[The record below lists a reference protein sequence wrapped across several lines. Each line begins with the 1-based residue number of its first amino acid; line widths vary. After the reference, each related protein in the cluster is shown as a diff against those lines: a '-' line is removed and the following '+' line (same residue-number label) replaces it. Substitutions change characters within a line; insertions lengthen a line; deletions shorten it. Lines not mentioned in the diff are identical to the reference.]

1 MDESTWTRVAEE
13 SGLQEGVPVLV
24 ESGEDKILLVRLE
37 GKVHA
42 IGHECPHYQ
51 EKLENGVLFGRELVC
66 KSHFA
71 RLDITTGKTIAPPA
85 MNDLPTYPVKVEN
98 GSVYVGPAVKPK
110 FPKPAQPLG
119 SDPRIFLILGAGAA
133 GNTAAETLRRQG
145 FAGRIVLIT
154 EEAERPYDRPNL
166 SKDFITGKAGEEWL
180 PLRGPKFYAAQG
192 IELLTGRR
200 VVSLDPVKKAAR
212 FEDGETLSFDKALL
226 ATGGS
231 PRTLGIPGGDGEGC
245 HLLRT
250 AVDARALLA
259 AALQQKSVV
268 LVGAGFI
275 GLELA
280 GSLRER
286 GLAVTVAAPE
296 ALPLAHILGE
306 RVGAFLKT
314 LHEKK
319 GVTFLM
325 GRTLTRIEGPV
336 GAKVL
341 TFSDGTR
348 IEAGFAVIGLGIKPA
363 VDYLAGTSLVDAGA
377 VPVDGRMQT
386 RAPDIFAAGDM
397 AAVPD
402 RDWGSRRVEHWV
414 VAERQGR
421 RAAICML
428 GGEAGTDE
436 YGDTRSGS
444 TPYVGEDVSFFWSR
458 QAGLSL
464 KYAGYAK
471 EFDQVVFR
479 GVVEEGK
486 FIAGYYRGGTL
497 KAAATIAMAHEL
509 VAIERLMRHGAPPS
523 ADQLGDPGFDLM
535 AAARRV

>member
-1 MDESTWTRVAEE
+1 MDESTWTKVARE
-13 SGLQEGVPVLV
+13 SDLGEGVPVVV
-24 ESGEDKILLVRLE
+24 ESGGEKVLLVRLE

-42 IGHECPHYQ
+42 VGHECPHYQ

-71 RLDITTGKTIAPPA
+71 RLDVTTGKMISPPA
-85 MNDLPTYPVKVEN
+85 LNDLPTYPVKLEK
-98 GSVYVGPAVKPK
+98 GAVYVGQAVKPK

-119 SDPRIFLILGAGAA
+119 SDPRVFVILGAGAA
-133 GNTAAETLRRQG
+133 GNAAAETLRRQG

-154 EEAERPYDRPNL
+154 HEAERPYDRPNL
-166 SKDFITGKAGEEWL
+166 SKDFMTGKAGEDWL

-200 VVSLDPVKKAAR
+200 VVSLDPGKKAVR
-212 FEDGETLSFDKALL
+212 FEDGETLVFDRALL
-226 ATGGS
+226 ATGGV
-231 PRTLGIPGGDGEGC
+231 PRVLGVPGGDGEGC

-250 AVDARALLA
+250 AADARSLLTA
-259 AALQQKSVV
+259 ATQQKSAA

-286 GLAVTVAAPE
+286 GLAVTVVAPE
-296 ALPLAHILGE
+296 ALPLAGILGD
-306 RVGAFLKT
+306 RVAAYLKS
-314 LHEKK
+314 LHESK

-325 GRTLTRIEGPV
+325 GRTPTRIEGGV
-336 GAKVL
+336 GAKRL
-341 TFSDGTR
+341 TLSDGTR
-348 IEAGFAVIGLGIKPA
+348 LEAGFVVIGLGIRPA
-363 VDYLAGTSLVDAGA
+363 VDYLAGTTLVEAGA
-377 VPVDGRMQT
+377 VPVDLRMQT

-397 AAVPD
+397 AAVAD
-402 RDWGSRRVEHWV
+402 RDWGTRRVEHWV

-428 GGEAGTDE
+428 DSDKEESAG
-436 YGDTRSGS
+436 
-444 TPYVGEDVSFFWSR
+444 YVGDPGTEEVSFFWSR

-471 EFDQVVFR
+471 EFDHVAYR

-486 FIAGYYRGGTL
+486 FVAGYYRGGTL

-509 VAIERLMRHGAPPS
+509 VAIERLLRHGAPPS
-523 ADQLGDPGFDLM
+523 ADQLSNPGFDVM

>member
-1 MDESTWTRVAEE
+1 VF
-13 SGLQEGVPVLV
+13 
-24 ESGEDKILLVRLE
+24 
-37 GKVHA
+37 A
-42 IGHECPHYQ
+42 I
-51 EKLENGVLFGRELVC
+51 V
-66 KSHFA
+66 
-71 RLDITTGKTIAPPA
+71 
-85 MNDLPTYPVKVEN
+85 
-98 GSVYVGPAVKPK
+98 
-110 FPKPAQPLG
+110 
-119 SDPRIFLILGAGAA
+119 GAGAA
-133 GNTAAETLRRQG
+133 GNAAAETLRRQG
-145 FAGRIVLIT
+145 FAGRIVLIMH
-154 EEAERPYDRPNL
+154 EQERPYDRPNL
-166 SKDFITGKAGEEWL
+166 SKDFMTGKAGEEWL

-200 VVSLDPVKKAAR
+200 VVSLDPGKKALR

-226 ATGGS
+226 ATGGV
-231 PRTLGIPGGDGEGC
+231 PRALGIPGGDGEGC

-250 AVDARALLA
+250 AADARAILA
-259 AALQQKSVV
+259 AAREQKSVA

-286 GLAVTVAAPE
+286 GLAVTVVAPE
-296 ALPLAHILGE
+296 ALPLAGILGD
-306 RVGAFLKT
+306 RVAAYLKS
-314 LHEKK
+314 LHETR

-325 GRTLTRIEGPV
+325 GRTPARIEGAA
-336 GAKVL
+336 GAKKL
-341 TFSDGTR
+341 TLSDGTLL
-348 IEAGFAVIGLGIKPA
+348 EAGFVVVGLGIRPA
-363 VDYLAGTSLVDAGA
+363 VDYCAGTALVESGA

-386 RAPDIFAAGDM
+386 RAADIFAAGDI
-397 AAVPD
+397 AAVAD
-402 RDWGSRRVEHWV
+402 RDWGTRRVEHWV

-428 GGEAGTDE
+428 D
-436 YGDTRSGS
+436 GDPGAD
-444 TPYVGEDVSFFWSR
+444 DVSFFWSR

-471 EFDQVVFR
+471 EFDRVVYR

-509 VAIERLMRHGAPPS
+509 VAIERLLRHGAPPS
-523 ADQLGDPGFDLM
+523 VDQLGNPGFDVM

>member
-1 MDESTWTRVAEE
+1 
-13 SGLQEGVPVLV
+13 
-24 ESGEDKILLVRLE
+24 
-37 GKVHA
+37 
-42 IGHECPHYQ
+42 
-51 EKLENGVLFGRELVC
+51 
-66 KSHFA
+66 
-71 RLDITTGKTIAPPA
+71 
-85 MNDLPTYPVKVEN
+85 
-98 GSVYVGPAVKPK
+98 
-110 FPKPAQPLG
+110 
-119 SDPRIFLILGAGAA
+119 
-133 GNTAAETLRRQG
+133 
-145 FAGRIVLIT
+145 
-154 EEAERPYDRPNL
+154 
-166 SKDFITGKAGEEWL
+166 
-180 PLRGPKFYAAQG
+180 
-192 IELLTGRR
+192 
-200 VVSLDPVKKAAR
+200 VSLDPVKKTAR

-231 PRTLGIPGGDGEGC
+231 PRVLGVPGGDGEGC

-250 AVDARALLA
+250 AADARSLLA
-259 AALQQKSVV
+259 AALQQKSAV

-286 GLAVTVAAPE
+286 GLAVTVVAPE
-296 ALPLAHILGE
+296 ALPLAGILGE
-306 RVGAFLKT
+306 RVGAYLRT

-341 TFSDGTR
+341 TLSDGTR
-348 IEAGFAVIGLGIKPA
+348 REAGFVVIGLGIRPA
-363 VDYLAGTSLVDAGA
+363 VDYLAGTTLVEAGA

-428 GGEAGTDE
+428 DQDPGA
-436 YGDTRSGS
+436 
-444 TPYVGEDVSFFWSR
+444 EDVSFFWSR

-486 FIAGYYRGGTL
+486 FIAGYYRGGKL
-497 KAAATIAMAHEL
+497 MAAATIAMAHEL
-509 VAIERLMRHGAPPS
+509 VAIERLLRHGTPPS
-523 ADQLGDPGFDLM
+523 TDQLGDPGFDVM
-535 AAARRV
+535 AAARSV

>member
-1 MDESTWTRVAEE
+1 MEESTWTKVAEE
-13 SGLQEGVPVLV
+13 SRLQEGVPVLV

-37 GKVHA
+37 GKIHA
-42 IGHECPHYQ
+42 VGHECPHYQ

-71 RLDITTGKTIAPPA
+71 RLDVTTGKTTAPPA

-98 GSVYVGPAVKPK
+98 GAVYVGPAVKPK

-119 SDPRIFLILGAGAA
+119 SDPRVFVILGAGAA

-166 SKDFITGKAGEEWL
+166 SKDFITGKAGEDWL

-200 VVSLDPVKKAAR
+200 VVSLDPVKKTAR

-231 PRTLGIPGGDGEGC
+231 PRMLGIPGGDGEGC
-245 HLLRT
+245 YFLRT
-250 AVDARALLA
+250 AADARVLLA
-259 AALQQKSVV
+259 AALQQKSAV

-275 GLELA
+275 SLELA

-286 GLAVTVAAPE
+286 GLAVTVVAPE
-296 ALPLAHILGE
+296 ALPLAGILGE
-306 RVGAFLKT
+306 RVGAYLKS

-325 GRTLTRIEGPV
+325 GRTLTRIEGTV
-336 GAKVL
+336 GAKSL
-341 TFSDGTR
+341 ILSDGTR
-348 IEAGFAVIGLGIKPA
+348 LEAGFVVIGLGIKPA
-363 VDYLAGTSLVDAGA
+363 VDYLAGTTLVEAGA

-386 RAPDIFAAGDM
+386 RAPDIFAAGDI

-402 RDWGSRRVEHWV
+402 PDWGTRRVEHWV
-414 VAERQGR
+414 VAERQGSL
-421 RAAICML
+421 AAACML
-428 GGEAGTDE
+428 DSESAG
-436 YGDTRSGS
+436 YGN
-444 TPYVGEDVSFFWSR
+444 TPYVGADVSFFWSR

-479 GVVEEGK
+479 GVVEDGK

-509 VAIERLMRHGAPPS
+509 VAIERLLRHGAPPS
-523 ADQLGDPGFDLM
+523 AEQLGDPGFDVM
-535 AAARRV
+535 AASRRV

>member
-1 MDESTWTRVAEE
+1 M
-13 SGLQEGVPVLV
+13 
-24 ESGEDKILLVRLE
+24 
-37 GKVHA
+37 
-42 IGHECPHYQ
+42 
-51 EKLENGVLFGRELVC
+51 
-66 KSHFA
+66 
-71 RLDITTGKTIAPPA
+71 
-85 MNDLPTYPVKVEN
+85 
-98 GSVYVGPAVKPK
+98 
-110 FPKPAQPLG
+110 
-119 SDPRIFLILGAGAA
+119 
-133 GNTAAETLRRQG
+133 
-145 FAGRIVLIT
+145 
-154 EEAERPYDRPNL
+154 
-166 SKDFITGKAGEEWL
+166 TGKAGEEWL

-200 VVSLDPVKKAAR
+200 VVSLDPGKKTVR
-212 FEDGETLSFDKALL
+212 FEDGETLSFDRALL
-226 ATGGS
+226 ATGGV
-231 PRTLGIPGGDGEGC
+231 PRALSVPGGDGEGC

-250 AVDARALLA
+250 AADARSILA
-259 AALQQKSVV
+259 AAVQQKSVA

-286 GLAVTVAAPE
+286 GLAVTVVAPE
-296 ALPLAHILGE
+296 ALPLAGVLGD

-319 GVTFLM
+319 GVAFLL
-325 GRTLTRIEGPV
+325 GRTVTRIEGPV
-336 GAKVL
+336 GGKVL
-341 TFSDGTR
+341 TLSDGSR
-348 IEAGFAVIGLGIKPA
+348 LEAGFVVIGLGIRPA
-363 VDYLAGTSLVDAGA
+363 VDYLAGTSLVEAGA
-377 VPVDGRMQT
+377 VPVDDRMQT
-386 RAPDIFAAGDM
+386 RAAGIFAAGDI

-428 GGEAGTDE
+428 DSDPGPDE
-436 YGDTRSGS
+436 
-444 TPYVGEDVSFFWSR
+444 VSFFWSR

-479 GVVEEGK
+479 GAVEEGK
-486 FIAGYYRGGTL
+486 FIAGYYRGGRL

-509 VAIERLMRHGAPPS
+509 VAIERLLRHGAPPS
-523 ADQLGDPGFDLM
+523 ADQLGNPGFDLM

>member
-1 MDESTWTRVAEE
+1 MDVVSWTKVAEE
-13 SGLQEGVPVLV
+13 SGLKEGVPVLV

-37 GKVHA
+37 GRVHA
-42 IGHECPHYQ
+42 AGHECPHYQ

-71 RLDITTGKTIAPPA
+71 RLDVTTGKMISPPA
-85 MNDLPTYPVKVEN
+85 MNDLPTYPVKVES
-98 GSVYVGPAVKPK
+98 GAVYVGPAVKPK
-110 FPKPAQPLG
+110 FPKPPQPLG
-119 SDPRIFLILGAGAA
+119 SDPRVFVILGAGAA
-133 GNTAAETLRRQG
+133 GNAAAETLRRQG

-154 EEAERPYDRPNL
+154 HEAERPYDRPNL

-200 VVSLDPVKKAAR
+200 VVSLDPGKKTVQ
-212 FEDGETLSFDKALL
+212 FEDGETLSFDRALL
-226 ATGGS
+226 ATGGV
-231 PRTLGIPGGDGEGC
+231 PRVLEIPGGEGEGC

-250 AVDARALLA
+250 AADARALLA
-259 AALQQKSVV
+259 AAIEQKSVA

-286 GLAVTVAAPE
+286 GLAVTVVAPE

-306 RVGAFLKT
+306 RVGAYLKS
-314 LHEKK
+314 LYEKK

-325 GRTLTRIEGPV
+325 GRKLTRIGGAV
-336 GAKVL
+336 GAKIL
-341 TFSDGTR
+341 TLSDGTR
-348 IEAGFAVIGLGIKPA
+348 LEAGFVVIGLGIKPA
-363 VDYLAGTSLVDAGA
+363 VDYLAGTTLAEAGA
-377 VPVDGRMQT
+377 VPVDPRMQT
-386 RAPDIFAAGDM
+386 RAPDIFAAGDI

-402 RDWGSRRVEHWV
+402 RDWGTRRVEHWV

-428 GGEAGTDE
+428 D
-436 YGDTRSGS
+436 GDPG
-444 TPYVGEDVSFFWSR
+444 VEEVSFFWSR

-471 EFDQVVFR
+471 EFDTVVFR

-509 VAIERLMRHGAPPS
+509 VAIERLMRHGEPPS
-523 ADQLGDPGFDLM
+523 ADQLGNPGFDIM